1 MKQVMI
7 DLIKIELYK
16 IFKKWRTYI
25 GFIALGILIPLI
37 HFAMVLEGERTIN
50 FMTRNIQ
57 ESFVF
62 VGKLLN
68 TYLISYIILTSLAV
82 HIPFLITLVA
92 GDLLAGEATAG
103 RYRMLLTR
111 PISRTKLI
119 IVKFIAG
126 VIYSNIIVFWLAF
139 LSLVLGYFIFGVGE
153 LLIIDGQMIVIFEKN
168 DVLWR
173 FLLAYGFAALGM
185 TTVASL
191 AFLFSSLVE
200 NAIGPIIST
209 MAIII
214 VFVILSAI
222 QVEFFQNIKH
232 YFFTTHIM
240 SWRLFFDEPI
250 DIKEILNSAG
260 ILILHIFIFFSL
272 TLIIFNKKDILT

>member
-1 MKQVMI
+1 ML
-7 DLIKIELYK
+7 DLISIELYK

-25 GFIALGILIPLI
+25 GFIALGVLVPLI
-37 HFAMVLEGERTIN
+37 HIAMVLEGKNTIN

-62 VGKLLN
+62 VGNLLN
-68 TYLISYIILTSLAV
+68 TYLISYIILTSLAI

-92 GDLLAGEATAG
+92 GDLLAGEATSG
-103 RYRMLLTR
+103 TYRLLITR

-126 VIYSNIIVFWLAF
+126 WIYTNLLVFWLAF
-139 LSLVLGYFIFGVGE
+139 LSLVVGYFIFGTGE
-153 LLIIDGQMIVIFEKN
+153 LLIIDGQMIVIFERT

-173 FLLAYGFAALGM
+173 FLLAYGFATLGM
-185 TTVASL
+185 TAVASL

-200 NAIGPIIST
+200 NSIGPIIST

-222 QVEFFQNIKH
+222 QVEFFQNIKP

-240 SWRLFFDEPI
+240 SWRLFFEDPL
-250 DIKEILNSAG
+250 DLKEIFKSAAN
-260 ILILHIFIFFSL
+260 LLAHIVVFFGLTLFIFK
-272 TLIIFNKKDILT
+272 KKDILS

>member
-1 MKQVMI
+1 MI

-103 RYRMLLTR
+103 TYRMLLTR

>member
-1 MKQVMI
+1 MI

>member
-1 MKQVMI
+1 ML
-7 DLIKIELYK
+7 DLISIELYK

-25 GFIALGILIPLI
+25 GFIALGVLVPLI
-37 HFAMVLEGERTIN
+37 HIAMVLEGKNTID

-62 VGKLLN
+62 VGNLLN

-92 GDLLAGEATAG
+92 GDLLAGEATSG
-103 RYRMLLTR
+103 TYRMLITR
-111 PISRTKLI
+111 PISRTKLVV
-119 IVKFIAG
+119 VKFIAG
-126 VIYSNIIVFWLAF
+126 LIYTNLLVLWLAF
-139 LSLVLGYFIFGVGE
+139 LSLVVGYFIFGTGE
-153 LLIIDGQMIVIFEKN
+153 LLIIDGQMIIIFESG

-173 FLLAYGFAALGM
+173 FLLAYGFATLGM
-185 TTVASL
+185 TAVASL

-222 QVEFFQNIKH
+222 QVEFFQNIKP
-232 YFFTTHIM
+232 YLFTTHIM
-240 SWRLFFDEPI
+240 SWRLFFENPLDAN
-250 DIKEILNSAG
+250 EILKSAAN
-260 ILILHIFIFFSL
+260 LIIHIVVFFGLTLFIFR
-272 TLIIFNKKDILT
+272 KKDILT

>member
-1 MKQVMI
+1 
-7 DLIKIELYK
+7 
-16 IFKKWRTYI
+16 
-25 GFIALGILIPLI
+25 
-37 HFAMVLEGERTIN
+37 
-50 FMTRNIQ
+50 MTRNIQ

-103 RYRMLLTR
+103 TYRMLLTR

>member
-1 MKQVMI
+1 ML
-7 DLIKIELYK
+7 DLIQIELYK

-25 GFIALGILIPLI
+25 GFIALGVLVPLI
-37 HFAMVLEGERTIN
+37 HIAMVLEGKNTID

-62 VGKLLN
+62 VGNLLN

-103 RYRMLLTR
+103 TYRLLITR
-111 PISRTKLI
+111 PISRTRLVV
-119 IVKFIAG
+119 VKFIAG
-126 VIYSNIIVFWLAF
+126 WIYTNLLILWLAF
-139 LSLVLGYFIFGVGE
+139 LSLVVGYFIFGVGE
-153 LLIIDGQMIVIFEKN
+153 LLIIDGQMIVIFESG

-173 FLLAYGFAALGM
+173 FLLAYGFATLGM

-214 VFVILSAI
+214 VFIILSAI
-222 QVEFFQNIKH
+222 QVEFFQNLKP
-232 YFFTTHIM
+232 YLFTTHIM
-240 SWRLFFDEPI
+240 SWRLFFEEPLDLNEI
-250 DIKEILNSAG
+250 IKSAAN
-260 ILILHIFIFFSL
+260 LIGHIIVFFVLTLFIF
-272 TLIIFNKKDILT
+272 KRKDILT